1 MISIDREKEILRIKA
16 LGWAPACEE
25 IMPGVDLGR
34 DLRLEAGRG
43 GLDLAR
49 VEGMEALGQALA
61 IALTTRLG
69 DDVFNMR
76 FGFDGLNA
84 MVEETNPILVRERI
98 RIAVIQVLRKEPL
111 VRRIVDVNLSGDGR
125 LEAPPAGI
133 RELEVRVAFET
144 VAGEQVSLILGKVTQ
159 NA

>member
-1 MISIDREKEILRIKA
+1 MDVDNERDVLRRKA
-16 LGWAPACEE
+16 LGWAARCEE
-25 IMPGVDLGR
+25 IFPGIDLGR
-34 DLRLEAGRG
+34 DIRLESGAR

-49 VEGMEALGQALA
+49 VEGLDALAQALA

-84 MVEETNPILVRERI
+84 MADEANPILVRERI
-98 RIAVIQVLRKEPL
+98 RVAVIQVLRKEPR

-125 LEAPPAGI
+125 LEPPPAGS
-133 RELEVRVAFET
+133 RSLDVRVVFET
-144 VAGEQVSLILGKVTQ
+144 ISGEQSSLTLGKMTP
-159 NA
+159 NG